1 MLRIELI
8 IKKLTLLN
16 TMKSLSI
23 KLFTL
28 LLLASLSVSGCDS
41 ISKTAKGT
49 AIGATAGALAGAII
63 GKAAG
68 NTTTGA
74 IAGAAVGGVTGAAI
88 GNYMDR
94 QSRELE
100 EDLEGAKVE
109 RVGEGIKI
117 TFDSGILF
125 ALNSS
130 ELSEASKKEI
140 SKLAEILQKYEDTN
154 VMFAGYTDSSGSD
167 DYNLK
172 LSEERAT
179 SVAEYAAFTGVD
191 ATRMTITGYG
201 ETEPVSSNET
211 AEGRAENRRV
221 EIAIWAND
229 KLKKAAEKGEIE

>member
-1 MLRIELI
+1 
-8 IKKLTLLN
+8 
-16 TMKSLSI
+16 MKSLSI
-23 KLFTL
+23 KLLTLFLLTL
-28 LLLASLSVSGCDS
+28 LTVSACDS

-49 AIGATAGALAGAII
+49 AIGAGAGALAGAII
-63 GKAAG
+63 GKVAG

-74 IAGAAVGGVTGAAI
+74 IIGAAVGGASGAAI

-125 ALNSS
+125 ELNSS
-130 ELSEASKKEI
+130 KLSDASKEEI
-140 SKLAEILQKYEDTN
+140 AKLSEILQKYEDTN
-154 VMFAGYTDSSGSD
+154 VMFAGYTDSSGSEE
-167 DYNLK
+167 YNLK
-172 LSEERAT
+172 LSEERAK
-179 SVAEYAAFTGVD
+179 SVAEFAAFTGVD

-201 ETEPVSSNET
+201 EEDPIATNET

-221 EIAIWAND
+221 EVAIWAND

>member
-1 MLRIELI
+1 
-8 IKKLTLLN
+8 
-16 TMKSLSI
+16 MKSISI

-28 LLLASLSVSGCDS
+28 ILVSALTISACDS

-49 AIGATAGALAGAII
+49 VIGAGAGALAGAII
-63 GKAAG
+63 GKVAG

-74 IAGAAVGGVTGAAI
+74 IVGAAVGGASGAAI

-130 ELSEASKKEI
+130 ELSEASKEEI
-140 SKLAEILQKYEDTN
+140 AKLAEILQKYEDTN

-167 DYNLK
+167 EYNLK
-172 LSEERAT
+172 LSEERAK
-179 SVAEYAAFTGVD
+179 SVAEYSAFTGVA

-201 ETEPVSSNET
+201 EEDPIATNDT

-221 EIAIWAND
+221 EVAIWAND

>member
-1 MLRIELI
+1 MKLI
-8 IKKLTLLN
+8 SKKLFAIILISTLA
-16 TMKSLSI
+16 I
-23 KLFTL
+23 
-28 LLLASLSVSGCDS
+28 SGCDT

-49 AIGATAGALAGAII
+49 VIGASAGALAGAII

-74 IAGAAVGGVTGAAI
+74 IVGAAVGGASGAAI

-125 ALNSS
+125 AFNSS
-130 ELSEASKKEI
+130 ELSDVSKEEI
-140 SKLAEILQKYEDTN
+140 AKLSEILQKYEDTN

-167 DYNLK
+167 EYNLK
-172 LSEERAT
+172 LSEERAK
-179 SVAEYAAFTGVD
+179 SVAEFAAFTGVD

-201 ETEPVSSNET
+201 EEDPVSTNET

-221 EIAIWAND
+221 EVAIWANE
-229 KLKKAAEKGEIE
+229 KLKEAAEKGEIE